1 MTSEKVSASSSI
13 EVFDDSVDVALL
25 ERLLDRIEKYPH
37 ELLHVLL
44 LERLLIV
51 PLEAFSQLRGCGE
64 WMIARL
70 QTREEFLD
78 LVYDAI
84 FLRRVD
90 RGIVSKEVG

>member
-51 PLEAFSQLRGCGE
+51 PLETFSQLGGRGE

-70 QTREEFLD
+70 QTRKEFLN

-84 FLRRVD
+84 FLRWID

>member
-51 PLEAFSQLRGCGE
+51 PLEALRQLRGCGE
-64 WMIARL
+64 WMVARL
-70 QTREEFLD
+70 QTREEFLN

-84 FLRRVD
+84 FLHRID